1 MYDRYGSY
9 EHAKNAFLSVL
20 DYDPSF
26 DKANEIYFRL
36 GIIYKEQGDFGK
48 SLEVFKGNNYLGY
61 MYVNIIIIKINILYN
76 IYY

>member
-9 EHAKNAFLSVL
+9 DHAKNAFLSVL

-36 GIIYKEQGDFGK
+36 GIIYKEQGNFDK
-48 SLEVFKGNNYLGY
+48 SLEVFKD
-61 MYVNIIIIKINILYN
+61 IIIYIIILFCLFY
-76 IYY
+76 